1 MPEPTPSPRPRL
13 FVGADIAAKTLT
25 AAWGDHEHVVG
36 RPQTFD
42 QDAAGHA
49 ALIQAVKA
57 QGVPPAET
65 QVLMEATGVY
75 WVGLAVSLHAAGY
88 RVSVVNPKQAR
99 DYASGL
105 GQRSKTD
112 ALDARVLWDMA
123 SHRTLP
129 AWSPPPQVYHELR
142 QRLVTR
148 DGLQTMHQQAANQ
161 LHALRQWPVV
171 IDSAQTHLESVLTEL
186 AAHIAAL
193 ETEIARLLKSEAWA
207 ASAACLLS
215 IPGIGVLTSAWL
227 LVGTLNFTLCATPE
241 AAVNY
246 VGLAPHRHESGTSV
260 WQKPRIGHAGH
271 GRLRTALYLATLSA
285 ARHNPLI
292 APFYRKLREAGK
304 PHKVA
309 RCAAARKLLHI
320 AWAVVTKQQ
329 RFDPS
334 RGQATEAASAPP

>member
-1 MPEPTPSPRPRL
+1 MPEPTPLPRPRL
-13 FVGADIAAKTLT
+13 FVGADIAAKTVT
-25 AAWGDHEHVVG
+25 AAWGEHAHLVG

-49 ALIQAVKA
+49 ALIQAVNA
-57 QGVPPAET
+57 QGVPPSET

-88 RVSVVNPKQAR
+88 RVSIVNPAQAR
-99 DYASGL
+99 DYAHGL

-123 SHRTLP
+123 SKRTWP

-148 DGLQTMHQQAANQ
+148 DGLQSMQLQAANQ

-171 IDSAQTHLESVLTEL
+171 IESVQTHLEVVLADL
-186 AAHIAAL
+186 AAHVAAL
-193 ETEIARLLKSEAWA
+193 EVEIATLLKSEAWA

-227 LVGTLNFTLCATPE
+227 LVGTLNFTVCATPE

-246 VGLAPHRHESGTSV
+246 VGLAPHGHESGTSV
-260 WQKPRIGHAGH
+260 WKKPRLGHAGH

-292 APFYRKLREAGK
+292 APFYQRLRQAGK

-329 RFDPS
+329 RFDPQ
-334 RGQATEAASAPP
+334 RAPTAAREAATT